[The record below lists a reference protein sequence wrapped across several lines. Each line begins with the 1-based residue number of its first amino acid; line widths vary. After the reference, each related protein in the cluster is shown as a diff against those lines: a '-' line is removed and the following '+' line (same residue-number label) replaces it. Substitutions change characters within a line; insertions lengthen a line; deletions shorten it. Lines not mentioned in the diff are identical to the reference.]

1 MHGRWKGRGQVRGK
15 LGPPLVEMRQ
25 SGVPRGEGYKDCE
38 PGTVP
43 ASVQRL
49 VSGGPAKHAR
59 NPEGLQPK
67 YQREAAEGDRLG
79 VWGEGV
85 PHCYLSPALGS
96 ICIQAKKS
104 VSTGGLDWQKPVPPR
119 DTGGQPG
126 CWRAAG
132 PRRSPQSLLRLSE
145 RVPRGGG

>member
-67 YQREAAEGDRLG
+67 YQ
-79 VWGEGV
+79 
-85 PHCYLSPALGS
+85 
-96 ICIQAKKS
+96 
-104 VSTGGLDWQKPVPPR
+104 
-119 DTGGQPG
+119 
-126 CWRAAG
+126 
-132 PRRSPQSLLRLSE
+132 
-145 RVPRGGG
+145 